1 MSESTGRDT
10 ICIIQSK
17 EDILEQEKDP
27 LFSTKKNLL
36 VNQNNEFI
44 IRVFALV
51 KCKGLLNLTKD
62 NQVIRQAPEES
73 YHLCI
78 FENLVDR
85 IPNEHFYRSITSE
98 DLLKKG
104 KLNKWVLSDVD
115 GVMRGNSFVRQ
126 SK

>member
-62 NQVIRQAPEES
+62 NQVIKQAPEES